1 MVFPNRDERILLE
14 SWPNGKRILIITG
27 KVNSGKSSKLEKIIH
42 QLNSAGKNVN
52 GFISR
57 GIFSGSN
64 KTGYNL
70 VNISTGAEYHLASTS
85 PKENFNLKQGS
96 FYFNEE
102 VFNYINDNAKE
113 NLTADI
119 IALDEIGHLELQNK
133 GFYPFF
139 KICLK
144 DFEGKL
150 LIVVRNSLLESVLR
164 KFRIHNDSVIEKS

>member
-1 MVFPNRDERILLE
+1 MDFLSREENILLD
-14 SWPNGKRILIITG
+14 SWLNGKKILIITG
-27 KVNSGKSSKLEKIIH
+27 KVNSGKSFKAEKIVQH
-42 QLNSAGKNVN
+42 FKHTGKNVN

-57 GIFSGSN
+57 GIFSGLN